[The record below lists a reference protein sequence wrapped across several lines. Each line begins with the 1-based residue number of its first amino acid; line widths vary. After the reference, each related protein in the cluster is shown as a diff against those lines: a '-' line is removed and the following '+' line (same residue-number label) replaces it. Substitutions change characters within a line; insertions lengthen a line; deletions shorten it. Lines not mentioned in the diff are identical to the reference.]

1 MMEQSQRSIL
11 LAKALMLGTASFVS
25 LGIGLGWATA
35 ALADEALV
43 DVNERH
49 LDEVEPLAADPA
61 AATEPAL
68 SAEDETPAATVID
81 EEALAAPASPEE
93 AASSPETA
101 LPAEDAAPAAA
112 AIDVEAL
119 AQSSSHEAAA
129 LSPAPATTVADWMAQ
144 IEASQ
149 VQITGVRVEPTATG
163 LSIVLETAEGDLP
176 TPTTQTVGNAL
187 TADIPNAVLAL
198 PEGELFEQFAPAEG
212 IALVSV
218 TQLPDDR
225 VQISITGT
233 DAPPQAEVSTAAG
246 TLVLSVVPGVATAAD
261 ADEEAIQVVVT
272 ATRTEEEIQDLP
284 RSVTVIDR
292 EQIEEQSQLTTSIQ
306 DILGQTVPGFSPPS
320 FSFNSGGERLRG
332 RRDIQ
337 VLIDGVP
344 VSTNFRA
351 LSSFYRSISPGAI
364 EQIEVVRGPS
374 AAYGAGATG
383 GVINIITRRPSEDE
397 VTATVEARVTSR
409 GDFAEDSFGNYFGVN
424 VSGNEAPVD
433 YVFNFSTEGF
443 GYAFDGAGDRI
454 PGAGQVMQ
462 DARNINVLGKLGVN
476 IGENQR
482 LQFSVNHLDESSDTI
497 EFISDPSVA
506 DDPDA
511 DKARALPVD
520 LECIDVRCEDARRY
534 TTLNLSYTH
543 EDIFGS
549 ELRLQGFYRDSF
561 TSFGRPAEDTFAGDF
576 PGSSLGSFIVGQ
588 AEFEGFG
595 GRLEIETPI
604 STTFN
609 LLWGADYNND
619 EAVQP
624 YTVLDDEFITSG
636 FRVARADRVV
646 NFAPRHTVESLGLFA
661 QAQWDITPRWLLSG
675 GARYENIGLSVDDY
689 TAILF
694 QAEPIDVE
702 GGNLSAD
709 DVVFNIGTAYDLTD
723 ELGIFASFSQG
734 FGVPEFGTILQFPRF
749 TSVDNDLGFTAP
761 QVVNNYEL
769 GVRGDWQAVQFSL
782 AGFFNQSDLGVN
794 FALDAD
800 GRTVPVR
807 APERIYGVEATVD
820 WQPSDT
826 WQLGGLIS
834 WSEGDI
840 DPDDDGN
847 FEPLNSFRISPLK
860 ITAYVENETLPG
872 WRNRF
877 QALFVGGRDRGPLV
891 ETDSYFVLDYISSI
905 DMGPGSLQIGIQN
918 LLDTEYFPYL
928 YQVRSRGGRTQN
940 ALAAPGRTISIG
952 YRVTF

>member
-1 MMEQSQRSIL
+1 MMRQLQRLFWLTGMFLVVLASAARADSSETSTISAPEVVPVEASQF
-11 LAKALMLGTASFVS
+11 G
-25 LGIGLGWATA
+25 
-35 ALADEALV
+35 E
-43 DVNERH
+43 
-49 LDEVEPLAADPA
+49 EP
-61 AATEPAL
+61 EPAT
-68 SAEDETPAATVID
+68 SV
-81 EEALAAPASPEE
+81 EEWMGQFQAQEQ
-93 AASSPETA
+93 TG
-101 LPAEDAAPAAA
+101 AAA
-112 AIDVEAL
+112 AEL
-119 AQSSSHEAAA
+119 AQA
-129 LSPAPATTVADWMAQ
+129 LT
-144 IEASQ
+144 
-149 VQITGVRVEPTATG
+149 QITGVQVSETENGLELTLEATG
-163 LSIVLETAEGDLP
+163 PLAEP
-176 TPTTQTVGNAL
+176 QTSVIGNAL

-198 PEGELFEQFAPAEG
+198 PEGEMFEQFGPAEG

-218 TQLPDDR
+218 MNLLDGGVR
-225 VQISITGT
+225 VSITGAE
-233 DAPPQAEVSTAAG
+233 APPQAEVSTETG
-246 TLVLSVVPGVATAAD
+246 NLVLSVVPGVATAAD
-261 ADEEAIQVVVT
+261 ADDADAIQVVVT
-272 ATRTEEEIQDLP
+272 ATRTEEEIQDVP
-284 RSVTVIDR
+284 RSVTVVTR
-292 EQIEEQSQLTTSIQ
+292 EQIEEQTNLNTNLP
-306 DILGQTVPGFSPPS
+306 DILGQTVPGFNPPS
-320 FSFNSGGERLRG
+320 FNFNSGGERLRG
-332 RRDIQ
+332 RDPQ

-344 VSTNFRA
+344 VSTNFNA
-351 LSSFYRSISPGAI
+351 LSSYFRSIPPGAI

-383 GVINIITRRPSEDE
+383 GVINIITRRPSEE
-397 VTATVEARVTSR
+397 ELTATVEARVNSR
-409 GDFAEDSFGNYFGVN
+409 GDFVAESFGNYLGFNISGN
-424 VSGNEAPVD
+424 VSPVD
-433 YVFNFSTEGF
+433 YVLNFSTEGF

-454 PGAGQVMQ
+454 PGDGQIVQ
-462 DARNINVLGKLGVN
+462 DARNINILGKLGVN

-497 EFISDPSVA
+497 EFIVDPSVA

-520 LECIDVRCEDARRY
+520 LECIDVICEDARRF
-534 TTLNLSYTH
+534 TTLNLNYSNA
-543 EDIFGS
+543 DIFGS

-561 TSFGRPAEDTFAGDF
+561 TSLGAPFEDTFSADF
-576 PGSSLGSFIVGQ
+576 PGSSLGSFIVRQ

-619 EAVQP
+619 KVVQP
-624 YTVLDDEFITSG
+624 YTVLDDEFVTSG

-646 NFAPRHTVESLGLFA
+646 NFTPLYTVESLGVFA

-694 QAEPIDVE
+694 QGEQIDVE

-709 DVVFNIGTAYDLTD
+709 DVVFNIGTVYDLTN

-734 FGVPEFGTILQFPRF
+734 FGVPDFGRILQFPPF
-749 TSVDNDLGFTAP
+749 TSVENDLGFTAP

-800 GRTVPVR
+800 GRTEVIR

-820 WQPSDT
+820 WQPSEI

-834 WSEGDI
+834 WFEGDI
-840 DPDDDGN
+840 DPDDDGD
-847 FEPLNSFRISPLK
+847 FEPLNSFTISPLK

-905 DMGPGSLQIGIQN
+905 DIGPGSLQIGIQN
-918 LLDTEYFPYL
+918 LLDTEYFPFL
-928 YQVRSRGGRTQN
+928 YQVRSRGGRTEN
-940 ALAAPGRTISIG
+940 ALAAPGRAISIG